1 MNPASRK
8 DRSSERTR
16 DFHPAPLHSSSMP
29 PPLSLIT
36 RVQRTHVHAQAQRS
50 RVRRGIMNRRS
61 VVQQRSLALALAHTE
76 LVEHARHRR
85 ARTSSCNSRSL
96 VKVLGRRDDR
106 RRVAACSGR
115 LGVSFLVRARHDS
128 APNIMPASAE
138 RPSILLPAGWAGS
151 GGRDGRGEGGGGG
164 AD

>member
-1 MNPASRK
+1 
-8 DRSSERTR
+8 
-16 DFHPAPLHSSSMP
+16 
-29 PPLSLIT
+29 
-36 RVQRTHVHAQAQRS
+36 
-50 RVRRGIMNRRS
+50 MNRRS

-151 GGRDGRGEGGGGG
+151 GGRDGRGEGEGEEQIEEIREKERDSLPLRR
-164 AD
+164 ADERAHRQRIHYGRSSRP